1 MSLRPYDKLSNKRF
15 DQTHPLF
22 PKTKSGPNKGKP
34 SKTLTKRH
42 IEALGDKVDLVP
54 NLTHLTGVLDSFDA
68 FSGGSRWGAH
78 VAKGVLIDYS
88 RTGKKAC
95 ENVQEVSRLVNDQMS
110 EAADNGSIIH
120 DNIEHML
127 IRAMNGAEETE
138 HPVLFKTVGRA
149 LNMQGISVSDVC
161 SLEEQ
166 IVTDEYGFTLDYVNH
181 GVRVIDDWKT
191 VSKASWEKGDRK
203 PKASEALQLATICKE
218 MEKQRG
224 GTYRVANVY
233 IAREDLSLLG
243 VVEWPREV
251 VEYMANVL
259 MPECV
264 KLYKIR
270 DIAKNMVSKF
280 VKEKK

>member
-1 MSLRPYDKLSNKRF
+1 MSLRPYDKKSNKRF

-68 FSGGSRWGAH
+68 FGGGSRWGAH

-120 DNIEHML
+120 DDIEHLL
-127 IRAMNGAEETE
+127 IRAINGAEETE
-138 HPVLFKTVGRA
+138 HPVLFKHLIRRNLSA
-149 LNMQGISVSDVC
+149 
-161 SLEEQ
+161 
-166 IVTDEYGFTLDYVNH
+166 
-181 GVRVIDDWKT
+181 
-191 VSKASWEKGDRK
+191 EK
-203 PKASEALQLATICKE
+203 
-218 MEKQRG
+218 
-224 GTYRVANVY
+224 
-233 IAREDLSLLG
+233 
-243 VVEWPREV
+243 VVEEKRLGSNLLRFPGSLSRLKQQLPRHYSPMGAGRLDFPGIVWYNKHGIGGLDERAAHQFRSV
-251 VEYMANVL
+251 
-259 MPECV
+259 P
-264 KLYKIR
+264 
-270 DIAKNMVSKF
+270 
-280 VKEKK
+280 